1 MSIFNIF
8 NNDSTII
15 VNGKVINGSNN
26 NPTSKKFNKTKRE
39 ASQGVNCISIDS
51 NIINVNVST
60 TDTDYIIA
68 HLHGSAITDNDID
81 LSVTRDNNNIKI
93 SAQFEPNYVSTN
105 FGFSSTTVVNMNN
118 SEGLILDVK
127 IPYKVFNG
135 FHFQSSNANIAI
147 DSSVKFNSVIVNTKD
162 GKVDLSAAFQYAL
175 IDSHNGDITI
185 NSESRC
191 DTINVKTHNAKTNIS
206 TPFNNLYIT
215 SHHDGNVNVNS
226 TAYCDTIKVNTNNAE
241 TNISTP
247 FKNLFITSHN
257 GNVNVDSTAYSNTT
271 LKIAVHNSSVSIALN
286 NISTSYVTATTK
298 NGKCKNNPRLGGKYT
313 VSGCIQSY
321 NGNITFH

>member
-1 MSIFNIF
+1 MRIF
-8 NNDSTII
+8 NNSTII
-15 VNGKVINGSNN
+15 VNGKVIVNGEVINGINN
-26 NPTSKKFNKTKRE
+26 NITSKKFNKTKRE
-39 ASQGVNCISIDS
+39 TSQGVNCIFIDS

-93 SAQFEPNYVSTN
+93 SAQFEHNYVSTN

-127 IPYKVFNG
+127 IPDKVFNG
-135 FHFQSSNANIAI
+135 FHFQSSNANIVI

-185 NSESRC
+185 NSESRG

-206 TPFNNLYIT
+206 TPF
-215 SHHDGNVNVNS
+215 
-226 TAYCDTIKVNTNNAE
+226 
-241 TNISTP
+241 
-247 FKNLFITSHN
+247 KNLFITSYT
-257 GNVNVDSTAYSNTT
+257 GNVNVDSTAYSNAT
-271 LKIAVHNSSVSIALN
+271 LKIAVHNSNVSVALD

-298 NGKCKNNPRLGGKYT
+298 NGRCKNNPRLGGKYT
-313 VSGCIQSY
+313 VSGCIQSH
-321 NGNITFH
+321 NGNITFQ